1 VTDGAFQTTA
11 RADGAGWARDTGA
24 VEHRT
29 FAGPDKR
36 AGMHTT
42 LQSWR
47 RTWRRVGEIEGKRGK
62 AIRLS
67 VAVRYVVYLLTVLAV
82 AAVANASFG
91 GTAWRLAGTLVLFS
105 AAAMTV
111 TAALGTML
119 VPHKRDDIVEDFRHF
134 LFQVSLLPAAGIAVF
149 QWVLRVYTDNP
160 LNQDNFLNL
169 LNNTL
174 PLLFAFTVFVP
185 AIVFIKAVAGRRML
199 DRTQQDDQ
207 ELMQTWTRQDM
218 FMP

>member
-1 VTDGAFQTTA
+1 MGGFNFQTTA
-11 RADGAGWARDTGA
+11 QADGAGFAHDTGA
-24 VEHRT
+24 PDHRT

-36 AGMHTT
+36 AGMQTT

-47 RTWRRVGEIEGKRGK
+47 RTWKRVGEIEGPRGK

-67 VAVRYVVYLLTVLAV
+67 VATRYVAYLLVVLGV
-82 AAVANASFG
+82 AAIAHASFA
-91 GTAWRLAGTLVLFS
+91 GTAWRLSGTLVLFS

-119 VPHKRDDIVEDFRHF
+119 VPHKRDHIVEDYRHF
-134 LFQVSLLPAAGIAVF
+134 LFQVSLLPSAGIAAF
-149 QWVLRVYTDNP
+149 QWVLRLYTDNP
-160 LNQDNFLNL
+160 MNQDNFLNL
-169 LNNTL
+169 LNNSL
-174 PLLFAFTVFVP
+174 PLLFAFTIFVP

-199 DRTQQDDQ
+199 DRTQQDDE